1 MAHVKIWIHA
11 VWGTKNHERVLSK
24 EFRLQLYQHI
34 IENAREKKIYIDSI
48 NGNMDHVHCLLALNA
63 DMTIA
68 KAMQLIKGE
77 AAHWA
82 NKSSEGTNTT
92 KLIMGK
98 LDWADEYY
106 AVSVSESML
115 EKVREYIRNQ
125 EEHHKRTTFK
135 NEYEEFIKRYQF

>member
-1 MAHVKIWIHA
+1 
-11 VWGTKNHERVLSK
+11 
-24 EFRLQLYQHI
+24 
-34 IENAREKKIYIDSI
+34 
-48 NGNMDHVHCLLALNA
+48 MDHVHCLLALNA

-82 NKSSEGTNTT
+82 NTSTEETNPT
-92 KLIMGK
+92 KLIMKK

-106 AVSVSESML
+106 AVSISESML

-125 EEHHKRTTFK
+125 EEHHQRATFK
-135 NEYEEFIKRYQF
+135 NEYDEFIRKYKF

>member
-1 MAHVKIWIHA
+1 MAHVKIWVHV
-11 VWGTKNHERVLSK
+11 VWGTKYHERVLLK
-24 EFRLQLYQHI
+24 EFRQQLYQHI
-34 IENAREKKIYIDSI
+34 IENAKEKKIYIDSI
-48 NGNMDHVHCLLALNA
+48 NGDMDHVHCLLALNA

-82 NKSSEGTNTT
+82 NTSSEGTNPT
-92 KLIMGK
+92 KLIMRK

-115 EKVREYIRNQ
+115 DKVREYIRNQ

-135 NEYEEFIKRYQF
+135 NEYEEFIKKYKF

>member
-1 MAHVKIWIHA
+1 MAHVKIWVHA

-24 EFRLQLYQHI
+24 EFRQKLYQHI
-34 IENAREKKIYIDSI
+34 IENAKEKKIYIDSI
-48 NGNMDHVHCLLALNA
+48 NGDMDHVHCLLVLNA

-77 AAHWA
+77 AAHWT
-82 NKSSEGTNTT
+82 NTSSEGTNPT

-98 LDWADEYY
+98 LDWADGYY

-115 EKVREYIRNQ
+115 VKVREYISNQ

-135 NEYEEFIKRYQF
+135 NEYEEFIKKYKF